1 MELLL
6 FIVMY
11 CSVLFDIQNRKCIT
25 SIVEPPK
32 LRDRPLSEDQL
43 KFAMYMKSFG
53 NSVQDS

>member
-1 MELLL
+1 
-6 FIVMY
+6 MY

-32 LRDRPLSEDQL
+32 LRDRPFLEDQL

-53 NSVQDS
+53 NSVQE